1 MATINLGKIRLN
13 WLGVYAAGTTYALND
28 AVYHNGDSYVCVAGS
43 SQGVAPITSGVISA
57 NWNALSRGASTV
69 LTTRGDIPY
78 YGASGLTRLAAAT
91 APGMVLAQG
100 SSGDPVWTIPS
111 GRVNSQPYTGVNSH
125 VAGTMLARQSMGY
138 IRGGMQV
145 TPNGTH
151 PGYGNMFF
159 VTEDRKAIKAA
170 GYQWHWNLG
179 YNAMSDQFSTATYPG
194 DRANQTQYC
203 QFDTPLLDNEY
214 FSHVVRNQASAVAVT
229 TLGRVYFTGYNGY
242 GQFGFGD
249 TNSRFIFSA
258 STFFGPGTS
267 NTAVD
272 VKIPKIYE
280 GSDTTTCAFFVR
292 TAEGKLFGAGYN
304 GAGVLGQGDT
314 TNRTSWVQI
323 GASTLNAGGATVVD
337 FQFSSKSSVSNS
349 CLIAWNSANQYYGW
363 GNINQSQLGLNT
375 TTQQNSPQR
384 LVQFES
390 LITAGATPI
399 DVIMHMG
406 GNDNDRVTTLILMSD
421 GKIYVTG
428 RSYQGQLGL
437 GGADSQ
443 NSDIWQAIINP
454 AGKTFARLWSSGG
467 SGTTLFALTT
477 DGFLYAWGNN
487 NQRHIADNT
496 TSNRQSPTLCTM
508 LPAGFQGNIDQVW
521 AWGSCDTTPTA
532 YTTVFVR
539 TTTGRW
545 ASWGYA
551 NYGCITHSQIYT
563 PNLWNGA
570 MNPLEITG
578 NLPNQGVGLIN
589 IVPSYITGGNSGVH
603 LVYDDGRMFYIGYD
617 PNQRN
622 SGTHDGSNDQPYNY
636 YPRQVI
642 YT

>member
-13 WLGVYAAGTTYALND
+13 WLGTYAAGTTYAIND
-28 AVYHNGDSYVCVAGS
+28 AVYHNGDSYVCVAS
-43 SQGVAPITSGVISA
+43 TSVGVAPITGSTISA
-57 NWNALSRGASTV
+57 NWNALSRGASTA
-69 LTTRGDIPY
+69 LTTRGDIPFR
-78 YGASGLTRLAAAT
+78 GASGISRLAA
-91 APGMVLAQG
+91 GQSGQVL
-100 SSGDPVWTIPS
+100 SSRGAGADPVWQTMS
-111 GRVNSQPYTGVNSH
+111 GRVNSSPYTGENTF
-125 VAGTMLARQSMGY
+125 VAGTSIARQGVGY
-138 IRGGMQV
+138 VRGGMQV
-145 TPNGTH
+145 TASGTH

-159 VTEDRKAIKAA
+159 ITEDRKAVKAA
-170 GYQWHWNLG
+170 GYQWYWNLG
-179 YNAMSDQFSTATYPG
+179 YNAMSDQFSASTYPG
-194 DRANQTQYC
+194 DRSNIAQYC
-203 QFDTPLLDNEY
+203 QFDTALLADEY
-214 FSHVVRNQASAVAVT
+214 FSHVVRNQASAVVVT
-229 TLGRVYFTGYNGY
+229 TLGRLFFTGYNGY

-249 TNSRFIFSA
+249 TNNRYIFSA
-258 STFFGPGTS
+258 STFFGPGTT

-272 VKIPKIYE
+272 VQIPKIYE

-304 GAGVLGQGDT
+304 AHGALGQGDV
-314 TNRTSWVQI
+314 TNRSTWTQI

-337 FQFSSKSSVSNS
+337 FKFSAKSSTSNV
-349 CLIAWNSANQYYGW
+349 CIIAWNSANQYFGW
-363 GNINQSQLGLNT
+363 GNQNQSQLGLNT
-375 TTQQNSPQR
+375 TTQANTPQR
-384 LVQFES
+384 LTQLES
-390 LITAGATPI
+390 IKNASATPV

-406 GNDNDRVTTLILMSD
+406 GNDNDRVTTLILMSN
-421 GKIYVTG
+421 GVIHSCG
-428 RSYQGQLGL
+428 RSVQGQLGI

-443 NSDIWQAIINP
+443 NSDIWQTITNP

-467 SGTTLFALTT
+467 FGTTLYALTT

-496 TSNRQSPTLCTM
+496 TSNRQSPTLCSQ
-508 LPAGFQGNIDQVW
+508 LPAGFQGFIDQVW
-521 AWGSCDTTPTA
+521 AWGSCDTSPTA

-539 TTTGRW
+539 TSTGRW

-551 NYGCITHSQIYT
+551 NYGCITQSQIYT

-589 IVPSYITGGNSGVH
+589 IVPTYITGTNSGVH
-603 LVYDDGRMFYIGYD
+603 LVYEDGRMFSIGYD
-617 PNQRN
+617 ANNRWT
-622 SGTHDGSNDQPYNY
+622 GAHDGSTDQPYQY